1 MRTRTFATP
10 AFEDF
15 VKRCQKVADKL
26 AVNLP
31 PAMLSCV
38 ANQMPDVDALR
49 FIAMRMQISSDRSLA
64 IFAGI
69 PPNVNLPDRMVY
81 TDAFDVI
88 YDRANATLT
97 VEWPSFITP
106 TGIIP
111 GVDDDDQPPPLVEC
125 EEQVEEEEAPARVL
139 LNRLFN
145 DDTLTG
151 DQKEYLAQILGTSLN
166 HICGTLRD
174 CIINTERGEQHH
186 DRIQLAIDVL
196 SKKK

>member
-1 MRTRTFATP
+1 MSTRTFATP

-31 PAMLSCV
+31 SGMLSCI
-38 ANQMPDVDALR
+38 ANQMPDEDALR
-49 FIAMRMQISSDRSLA
+49 SILMMLDISSDQSKA

-69 PPNVNLPDRMVY
+69 PPNANLPNRMVY
-81 TDAFDVI
+81 TDAFEVI
-88 YDRANATLT
+88 YDKANATLT
-97 VEWPSFITP
+97 VEWSS
-106 TGIIP
+106 
-111 GVDDDDQPPPLVEC
+111 LVEC
-125 EEQVEEEEAPARVL
+125 EEQEEQEAPARVL

-151 DQKEYLAQILGTSLN
+151 DQKEYLAQILGTSKD

-174 CIINTERGEQHH
+174 WIINTERGEQHH